1 MPAREI
7 AGAGGEETRERRGW
21 CVMTVVSPVE
31 VKSVGRAASKEGEA
45 ALAGQG
51 SGSRRVVLPVD
62 GSTGSEEALRWAA
75 RNILREGDVALVVS
89 AMPRNKPSV
98 LASGTSEE
106 IDSWNEEVRR
116 RKDECEVGVRSGASL
131 VAGAARRLQAA
142 LDDDKGPAN
151 VTIKPVVL
159 DACNTIVTPYGGNTP
174 ASTIAAF
181 SEGQG
186 ADAIVMGSRGLGSG
200 KKMLLG
206 VLGLG
211 SVSEEVQKI
220 AMCPVTIVPPTEK

>member
-1 MPAREI
+1 MS
-7 AGAGGEETRERRGW
+7 
-21 CVMTVVSPVE
+21 VVSAVE
-31 VKSVGRAASKEGEA
+31 VKAVGRAAGKGSP
-45 ALAGQG
+45 AGQQG
-51 SGSRRVVLPVD
+51 SGRRVVLPVD

-89 AMPRNKPSV
+89 AMPKSKPSV

-116 RKDECEVGVRSGASL
+116 RKDECERGVREGASL

-142 LDDDKGPAN
+142 LNGEKGLGN

-211 SVSEEVQKI
+211 SVSEEVQKSAI
-220 AMCPVTIVPPTEK
+220 CPVTIVPPPEK